1 MAFNLVA
8 FSGPKNTGW
17 KKIQNIMKNAQSKL
31 KKFLYLKKGNIKQC
45 SAPLYKPLSNS
56 LPPCSIVLYHCW
68 TWTNFTIIRSSSN
81 CIPIKTIS
89 TQFTIVTYHSEMS
102 KMSILWKTPNMDLWP
117 IRFSFRE
124 LKTAISLNPTLGVMW
139 AIADS
144 TLLITVVRVAITLT
158 WNTSTNKT
166 KNSNWSN

>member
-1 MAFNLVA
+1 
-8 FSGPKNTGW
+8 
-17 KKIQNIMKNAQSKL
+17 MKNAQSKL

-89 TQFTIVTYHSEMS
+89 TQFTIVTYQSEIS
-102 KMSILWKTPNMDLWP
+102 KMSILRKTPNMDLRP
-117 IRFSFRE
+117 IRFSFKE
-124 LKTAISLNPTLGVMW
+124 LKTTTSISQVCGRGGV
-139 AIADS
+139 IC
-144 TLLITVVRVAITLT
+144 RVDNQRI
-158 WNTSTNKT
+158 
-166 KNSNWSN
+166 